1 MGTVNTNKS
10 AAKHCVI
17 FCKHQDEM
25 PLDILVKFVNWTK
38 EKQLKSYLEIAK
50 LLYVPPNEVQKL
62 LTRAKLPDERIEKR
76 MKEVM
81 RHED

>member
-1 MGTVNTNKS
+1 MSKHMNNLR
-10 AAKHCVI
+10 AKHAVT
-17 FCKHQDEM
+17 FSEHHTENALET
-25 PLDILVKFVNWTK
+25 LDAFIAWTK
-38 EKQLKSYLEIAK
+38 EKQLKSYLEITK
-50 LLYVPPNEVQKL
+50 LLYAPPNEVQKL

>member
-1 MGTVNTNKS
+1 MSKHMNNLR
-10 AAKHCVI
+10 AKHAVT
-17 FCKHQDEM
+17 FSEHHTENALET
-25 PLDILVKFVNWTK
+25 LDAFIAWTK

-50 LLYVPPNEVQKL
+50 LLYVPPNEAQKI

>member
-1 MGTVNTNKS
+1 MSKHMNNLR
-10 AAKHCVI
+10 AKHAVT
-17 FCKHQDEM
+17 FSEHHTENALET
-25 PLDILVKFVNWTK
+25 LDAFIAWTK

-62 LTRAKLPDERIEKR
+62 LTRAKLPDEHIEKR